1 MNINLKLISGCK
13 FVGTNA
19 LGNTAIIEGPPDLGG
34 KNEGVRPM
42 EIILMGLAGCSS
54 LDVLH
59 ILQKGKAEVLDLEVD
74 VQAERANAI
83 PAVFTKINLHFKAKG
98 NFTVEKLERAI
109 SLSMEKYC
117 SVTKMLESTVK
128 ITTSYELLQ

>member
-1 MNINLKLISGCK
+1 MNVNLKLISGCK
-13 FVGTNA
+13 FEGTNT
-19 LGNTAIIEGPPDLGG
+19 LGNKAIIEGPPDLGG

-59 ILQKGKAEVLDLEVD
+59 ILKKGKAEVENLEVD
-74 VQAERANAI
+74 VQAERADAI

-98 NFTVEKLERAI
+98 SFTTEKLERAI

-128 ITTSYELLQ
+128 ITTSFEML

>member
-1 MNINLKLISGCK
+1 MNVNLKLVSGCK
-13 FVGTNA
+13 FEGTNS
-19 LGNTAIIEGPPDLGG
+19 LGNKANIEGPPDLGG

-59 ILQKGKAEVLDLEVD
+59 ILKKGKAEVDNLEVD
-74 VQAERANAI
+74 VQAERADAI

-98 NFTVEKLERAI
+98 SFTKEKLERAI

-117 SVTKMLESTVK
+117 SVSKMLESTVK
-128 ITTSYELLQ
+128 ITTSFEML